1 MAGPAGGYAGAL
13 TPEERA
19 LIETHAAEGEKM
31 LAQVG
36 GLLGQ
41 VGKIVRS
48 HHERF
53 DGTGYPDGLA
63 GEEIPLIARI
73 VACCDAFN
81 AITTDRPFRRALPV
95 TTAVAELRAQ
105 AGRQFDAA
113 VVDALIT
120 VVREPVTTARA

>member
-1 MAGPAGGYAGAL
+1 
-13 TPEERA
+13 
-19 LIETHAAEGEKM
+19 M

-36 GLLGQ
+36 GLLGE

-81 AITTDRPFRRALPV
+81 AMTTDRPYRKALPV
-95 TTAVAELRAQ
+95 ETAAAELCDQ
-105 AGRQFDAA
+105 AGRQFDPV
-113 VVDALIT
+113 VVDALIGLVQKRT
-120 VVREPVTTARA
+120 RPSE